1 MVTLVLL
8 ILPLVAAALLLQFP
22 EATAR
27 HRSGAFRLPS
37 LRTPAGRHARGQ

>member
-22 EATAR
+22 QATAK
-27 HRSGAFRLPS
+27 HRSVALRLPS
-37 LRTPAGRHARGQ
+37 LRTPEGRHARGQ